1 MFQIGMGSR
10 EVAHWATG
18 NSEHGGTGM
27 AKVNEAELGDDFSY
41 IFRIAESDID
51 GLSPISIG
59 LTSIKGVGVRTSKQI
74 CRLSGIDGTK
84 LGGLL
89 STEEKDSIR
98 TSIDDYATIAPWW
111 LMNRQRD
118 LESNED
124 AHLVS
129 LEVKLTRDDDISR
142 LAGMKTYRG
151 MRHRSGH
158 KVRGQRLRSNGRSGT
173 TLGVVKKK

>member
-1 MFQIGMGSR
+1 MVSR
-10 EVAHWATG
+10 EDAHRATG

-27 AKVNEAELGDDFSY
+27 AKIDESKLGDDFSY

-59 LTSIKGVGVRTSKQI
+59 LTSIKGIGLRTSQQI
-74 CRLSGIDGTK
+74 CRLSGIDTKK

-89 STEEKDSIR
+89 TDEEKDSLR
-98 TSIDDYATIAPWW
+98 ATIDDYATISPWW

-129 LEVKLTRDDDISR
+129 LEVKLTRDDDIAR

-158 KVRGQRLRSNGRSGT
+158 KVRGQRLRANGRSGA
-173 TLGVVKKK
+173 TLGVQKKK